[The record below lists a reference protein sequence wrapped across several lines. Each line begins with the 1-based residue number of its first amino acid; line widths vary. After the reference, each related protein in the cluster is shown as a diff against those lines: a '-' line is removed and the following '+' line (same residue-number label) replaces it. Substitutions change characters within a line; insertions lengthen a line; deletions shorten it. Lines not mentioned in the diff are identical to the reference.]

1 MNQYKLYIFDWD
13 GTLMDSIAK
22 IVHSLQSAAIK
33 SELPIPTDAEAKS
46 IIGASL
52 TAAAHILWPGIN
64 QEKVDLLIKHYK
76 FEYLTLNTTPS
87 PLYNNSMRLLK
98 TLTTQGK
105 LLAVATGKGR
115 AGLENVLNLSN
126 TKHLFH
132 STRTSDDAKSKPHP
146 DMLEQILT
154 ELKVH
159 ASEALMIGDS
169 HYDLQMALNANV
181 ASIGITHGAGKQDSF
196 AIHQPKAIVHTI
208 DELAQLI
215 V

>member
-13 GTLMDSIAK
+13 GTLMNSIDK
-22 IVHSLQSAAIK
+22 IVHSLQAAAVK
-33 SELPIPTDAEAKS
+33 SELPLPTDAQAKG

-52 TAAAHILWPGIN
+52 TAAAQILWPGIK
-64 QEKVDLLIKHYK
+64 QDKVDLMIKHYK
-76 FEYLTLNTTPS
+76 LEYLTLNTTPS
-87 PLYNNSMRLLK
+87 PLYSNSLHLLNS
-98 TLTTQGK
+98 LNSQDK

-115 AGLENVLNLSN
+115 QGLDHVLDISN
-126 TKHLFH
+126 TRHLFH
-132 STRTSDDAKSKPHP
+132 STRSSDDAQSKPHP
-146 DMLEQILT
+146 DMLEQILL
-154 ELKVH
+154 ELNIN

-169 HYDLQMALNANV
+169 HYDLQMAKNANI

-196 AIHQPKAIVHTI
+196 AIHQPKAIVHSI